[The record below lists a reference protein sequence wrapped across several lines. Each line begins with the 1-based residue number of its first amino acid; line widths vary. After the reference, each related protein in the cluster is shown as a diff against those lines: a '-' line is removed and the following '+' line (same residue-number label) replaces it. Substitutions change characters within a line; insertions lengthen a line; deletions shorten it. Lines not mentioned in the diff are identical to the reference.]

1 MIEIKKEL
9 KALQALKSTQGMNFD
24 QRIQQ
29 HLLLGSSWFQDSVV
43 SLTRYWLAL
52 ETMDPVHPQLEQTY
66 QQLKGLASVN
76 MPPNKSSAV
85 LYALAEMNRP
95 SVCSDIR
102 QWLKTTPSEYSLRG
116 ALVAAAEKD
125 NNELVR
131 LLINAKTWSA
141 RPLAY
146 LLPIMLLNKN
156 WKMVDELLNN
166 PVLRNNKDDV
176 VFCMLSNSNCRPEN
190 KQIWSAMFQ
199 YILPHLSGDNII
211 SSLNSYHQSN
221 QWGTRVATEF
231 LNELAAQ
238 AQKNTLTQIVSEHV
252 LEHARAKRKI

>member
-9 KALQALKSTQGMNFD
+9 KALQSLKSVQRVNFD
-24 QRIQQ
+24 QRIQE
-29 HLLLGSSWFQDSVV
+29 HLTLPPSWFQDAVV

-52 ETMDPVHPQLEQTY
+52 ETMDPVHPQLDKTY
-66 QQLKGLASVN
+66 QQLKSLAALHL
-76 MPPNKSSAV
+76 PPNKSSAV

-102 QWLKTTPSEYSLRG
+102 QWLKTTPSEYSLRN
-116 ALVAAAEKD
+116 ALVAAAEK
-125 NNELVR
+125 NNDELVR
-131 LLINAKTWSA
+131 LLVNAKTWSA

-156 WKMVDELLNN
+156 WGMVEELLNT
-166 PVLRNNKDDV
+166 PVLHNNKNDV
-176 VFCMLSNSNCRPEN
+176 VFCMLSNPNCRPEN

-238 AQKNTLTQIVSEHV
+238 AQKNTLTKIVSEHV